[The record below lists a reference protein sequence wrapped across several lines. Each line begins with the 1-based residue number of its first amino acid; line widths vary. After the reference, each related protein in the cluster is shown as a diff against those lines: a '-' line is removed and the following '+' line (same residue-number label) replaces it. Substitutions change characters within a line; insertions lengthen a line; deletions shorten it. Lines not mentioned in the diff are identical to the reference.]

1 MSEDKF
7 IRYISVISFI
17 VGIILCLL
25 LTPTRATTVHGTT
38 RTEPSSGN
46 HFISTIPITVTRGG
60 DPFLRIKS
68 NSCIFRIEV
77 NNAPLTDTTIPFCDG
92 FRGRVFRI
100 NQLAHS
106 GEIKIQL
113 EVQNDKNLE
122 IQVIGERSPWSILTS
137 AFLLL
142 TSCIFGLLSF
152 RWWERVPLLFTEP
165 SRRILYEGFYLASGI
180 ILILWIVHFYLHSS
194 PSITSLAVTCA
205 LSSYLLFIF
214 LPKRKIREL
223 IQLHVAEK
231 NITARV
237 GLLLMGAGAF
247 TVVSVISLIR
257 HWDLR
262 SLAYDLGIQENVLWN
277 TLHGKPFLSSV
288 MDGLPYLG
296 NHTVVAYLLL
306 LPVYFLFQ
314 TTETLLLLQAG
325 LVCSTIIPLFLI
337 ARSVLKSEPLAAL
350 LSGCFLLHPAILGA
364 SCNDFHELSLAPPT
378 LMWISYCALFNKRLA
393 LASFTL
399 VASCIKEDMSLNL
412 SLLGGALFALNFYA
426 KGCYLI
432 ICGILSY
439 VTWQVVVI
447 PSFAGY
453 NSSYVWYLSK
463 SIGSVNSP
471 SQVLYHIL
479 ESPFTVI
486 APLLNEEKLKFFF
499 QTVGAFAFLPWSSLF
514 GVIATS
520 YGNALVVLSGH
531 WPLYTL
537 GYHYI
542 FPWVTIMNL
551 ITVLV
556 IASKRSPV
564 GRYLLVGVVLLSHS
578 WLFIN
583 YGPLFPR
590 EFFAVGPSHQQN
602 PFQFVNN
609 ERTRDEITLI
619 RKLIPTQASV
629 LAEEHI
635 LPHFSRRSRV
645 QALHRSS
652 KDLLHTF
659 DFCIAE
665 KKNGSASCDE
675 IGCSGK
681 EISKKDASF
690 LVCSREYY

>member
-1 MSEDKF
+1 MN
-7 IRYISVISFI
+7 
-17 VGIILCLL
+17 
-25 LTPTRATTVHGTT
+25 GT
-38 RTEPSSGN
+38 
-46 HFISTIPITVTRGG
+46 
-60 DPFLRIKS
+60 
-68 NSCIFRIEV
+68 
-77 NNAPLTDTTIPFCDG
+77 PLTDTTIPFCDG

-100 NQLAHS
+100 NQLAQS

-113 EVQNDKNLE
+113 EVQNDQNLE
-122 IQVIGERSPWSILTS
+122 IHLIEELSSWSILIS

-142 TSCIFGLLSF
+142 SSCIFGLLSF
-152 RWWERVPLLFTEP
+152 RWWEKIPLFITGP
-165 SRRILYEGFYLASGI
+165 GGRILYEGFYLASGI
-180 ILILWIVHFYLHSS
+180 ILILWIVHFYLHRS
-194 PSITSLAVTCA
+194 PSTSSLVSTCA
-205 LSSYLLFIF
+205 LSGYLFFIF
-214 LPKRKIREL
+214 RPKKTIREFF
-223 IQLHVAEK
+223 QLHVAEK
-231 NITARV
+231 NTTARAGLCLV
-237 GLLLMGAGAF
+237 GVVAF
-247 TVVSVISLIR
+247 TVVSVIALIR

-262 SLAYDLGIQENVLWN
+262 SLAYDLGIQENILWN
-277 TLHGKPFLSSV
+277 TLHGNPFLSSV

-296 NHTVVAYLLL
+296 NHTVIAYLLL
-306 LPVYFLFQ
+306 LPIYSLFQ

-350 LSGCFLLHPAILGA
+350 LSGCFLLHPAILSA

-412 SLLGGALFALNFYA
+412 SLLGAGLFALNLYA
-426 KGCYLI
+426 KGCYLV

-463 SIGSVNSP
+463 SIGSIDSP
-471 SQVLYHIL
+471 SQVLYLIL
-479 ESPFTVI
+479 ESPLTVI
-486 APLLNEEKLKFFF
+486 APLLNGEKLRFFL

-520 YGNALVVLSGH
+520 YGNVLVLLSGH

-556 IASKRSPV
+556 IASKRSSV
-564 GRYLLVGVVLLSHS
+564 VRYLLVGVVLLSHS

-583 YGPLFPR
+583 YGPLYPR
-590 EFFAVGPSHQQN
+590 EFFAVGPSQQRN

-609 ERTRDEITLI
+609 DQMRNELTLI
-619 RKLIPTQASV
+619 SKLIPTQASV

-635 LPHFSRRSRV
+635 LPHFSRRSRAQV
-645 QALHRSS
+645 LHRSS

-665 KKNGSASCDE
+665 KRNGSASCID
-675 IGCSGK
+675 IGCPGK
-681 EISKKDASF
+681 EISKKDANF
-690 LVCSREYY
+690 LVCSKVHH